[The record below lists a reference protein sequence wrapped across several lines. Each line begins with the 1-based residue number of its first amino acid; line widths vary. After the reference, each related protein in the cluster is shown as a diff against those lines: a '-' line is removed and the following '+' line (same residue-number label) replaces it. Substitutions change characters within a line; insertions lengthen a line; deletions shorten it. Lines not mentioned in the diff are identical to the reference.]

1 MGILKSLVNLGS
13 RNEMNVSLMSNEYQ
27 VRQLLEEDVPA
38 IYQLC
43 SANHLYYEYCP
54 PFVTEKGIKEDMVA
68 LPPHTTMQDKYFIGF
83 YDANKLIAVL
93 DLISG
98 YPKPSIAFIGFFMTD
113 TSVQG
118 KGIGSKIIA
127 YLCDYLKAQNYQTV
141 QLAWVKGNP
150 QAEHFWL
157 KNGFVKFKEKSSTA
171 ADCVILAE
179 RVLK

>member
-1 MGILKSLVNLGS
+1 
-13 RNEMNVSLMSNEYQ
+13 MNVSLMSNQYQ
-27 VRQLLEEDVPA
+27 VRQLLEEDVPD

-54 PFVTEKGIKEDMVA
+54 PFVTEESIKEDMVA
-68 LPPHTTMQDKYFIGF
+68 LPPHTIMEDKYFVGF
-83 YDANKLIAVL
+83 YEGNKLIAVL
-93 DLISG
+93 DLING
-98 YPKPSIAFIGFFMTD
+98 YPEPSIAFIGFFMTD
-113 TSVQG
+113 TFVQG

-127 YLCDYLKAQNYQTV
+127 YLCDYLKTQDYQKV

-157 KNGFVKFKEKSSTA
+157 KNGFVKLREKSSNA